1 MTDEKKLDEDRK
13 SQLEHRL
20 YKRYEVIYDEGEE
33 AVSSW
38 IDENQVT
45 RSEAEQ
51 IADSNG
57 NFLEQRLSTML
68 DRLIEE
74 EGAIFVDDVLEEVK
88 IFQVNKSLQSQ
99 SPHVETLPSD
109 FKIAKLLQVVVTS
122 IIFPSK

>member
-1 MTDEKKLDEDRK
+1 MTDKPKKLDEDRK

-20 YKRYEVIYDEGEE
+20 YKRHEVIYDEGEE
-33 AVSSW
+33 AVISW

-74 EGAIFVDDVLEEVK
+74 EGAIFVDDVVEEVK
-88 IFQVNKSLQSQ
+88 K
-99 SPHVETLPSD
+99 
-109 FKIAKLLQVVVTS
+109 
-122 IIFPSK
+122 

>member
-1 MTDEKKLDEDRK
+1 MTDKKKLDEDRK
-13 SQLEHRL
+13 LQLEHRL

-33 AVSSW
+33 AVISW

-74 EGAIFVDDVLEEVK
+74 EGAIFVDDVVEEVK
-88 IFQVNKSLQSQ
+88 K
-99 SPHVETLPSD
+99 
-109 FKIAKLLQVVVTS
+109 
-122 IIFPSK
+122 

>member
-88 IFQVNKSLQSQ
+88 K
-99 SPHVETLPSD
+99 
-109 FKIAKLLQVVVTS
+109 
-122 IIFPSK
+122 

>member
-1 MTDEKKLDEDRK
+1 MTDEKNLDEDRK

-38 IDENQVT
+38 IDENQVK

-57 NFLEQRLSTML
+57 NFQNN
-68 DRLIEE
+68 DY
-74 EGAIFVDDVLEEVK
+74 
-88 IFQVNKSLQSQ
+88 QSNNIY
-99 SPHVETLPSD
+99 
-109 FKIAKLLQVVVTS
+109 FNVVTND
-122 IIFPSK
+122 

>member
-88 IFQVNKSLQSQ
+88 
-99 SPHVETLPSD
+99 E
-109 FKIAKLLQVVVTS
+109 
-122 IIFPSK
+122 

>member
-1 MTDEKKLDEDRK
+1 MTDEPKLDEDRK
-13 SQLEHRL
+13 AQLEHRL
-20 YKRYEVIYDEGEE
+20 FKRNEQITEEGEV

-51 IADSNG
+51 IADSDG
-57 NFLEQRLSTML
+57 TFLESRLSTML

-88 IFQVNKSLQSQ
+88 K
-99 SPHVETLPSD
+99 
-109 FKIAKLLQVVVTS
+109 
-122 IIFPSK
+122 

>member
-1 MTDEKKLDEDRK
+1 MIDEKKLDEDRK

-88 IFQVNKSLQSQ
+88 K
-99 SPHVETLPSD
+99 
-109 FKIAKLLQVVVTS
+109 
-122 IIFPSK
+122 